1 MGLASGFAEL
11 SIRGDAAA
19 RGRAHGEAFRQR
31 IHAARDFYFDELF
44 AGGPLDG
51 AALEARAATVAA
63 LCEQLAPAQAA
74 EIRGIAAGSGLAP
87 WQVFVLNARTE
98 IINARVGECSA
109 LYLAQSGLLAQN
121 WDWLEPLESEC
132 VVIAHERPD
141 GHRYVTF
148 GEPGMVGKIGLSS
161 AGLGVCLNI
170 LFAPHDLTGL
180 PVHVLIGA
188 LLNAPDFDAARAL
201 MAAAGAG
208 KASHL
213 LVAAAGGR
221 AVSMEF
227 FGDECHALEPVDGV
241 LLHTNHCLGRGAA
254 GRTPE
259 LANSCARYDLLG
271 AALAADAR
279 RDLERVREIL
289 SSDAGGEDALLRPYR
304 PQSVLGNRRVGT
316 CATVI
321 MELGAG
327 RLHLRRG
334 PHAAAPFATYCV
346 RGEAPAEVAAG

>member
-1 MGLASGFAEL
+1 MGRVNGFAALEV
-11 SIRGDAAA
+11 RGDARA
-19 RGRAHGEAFRQR
+19 RGHAHGEAFRDR
-31 IHAARDFYFDELF
+31 IHTARDFYFDELF

-51 AALEARAATVAA
+51 AAIEARATTVAV
-63 LCEQLAPAQAA
+63 LCERLAPSQAE

-109 LYLAQSGLLAQN
+109 LYLAQSKLLAQN
-121 WDWLEPLESEC
+121 WDWLEPLESAC

-141 GHRYVTF
+141 GHRYITF

-170 LFAPHDLTGL
+170 LFAAHDLTGL

-201 MAAAGAG
+201 MAAAGSG

-213 LVAAAGGR
+213 LVAADDGR

-227 FGDECHALEPVDGV
+227 FGDESHALEPVDGV

-254 GRTPE
+254 GRTAE

-279 RDLERVREIL
+279 RDLGRVRDIL

-304 PQSVLGNRRVGT
+304 AQSVLGNRRVGT

-321 MELGAG
+321 MELDAG

-334 PHAAAPFATYCV
+334 PHAAAPFATFSV
-346 RGEAPAEVAAG
+346 RDEAPAEVAAG

>member
-1 MGLASGFAEL
+1 MGLAGGFAEL
-11 SIRGDAAA
+11 SVRGDATA
-19 RGRAHGEAFRQR
+19 RGRAHGEAFRDR
-31 IHAARDFYFDELF
+31 IHTARDFYFDELF

-51 AALEARAATVAA
+51 TAIEARAAAVAA
-63 LCEQLAPAQAA
+63 LCERLAPSQA
-74 EIRGIAAGSGLAP
+74 EEMRGIAAGSGLAP

-180 PVHVLIGA
+180 PVHVLIGG

-201 MAAAGAG
+201 MVAAGAG

-213 LVAAAGGR
+213 LVAAADGR
-221 AVSMEF
+221 AISMEF
-227 FGDECHALEPVDGV
+227 FGDEYHALEPVDGV

-254 GRTPE
+254 GRTAE
-259 LANSCARYDLLG
+259 LANSCARYDLLT

-279 RDLERVREIL
+279 RDLGRVREIL
-289 SSDAGGEDALLRPYR
+289 SSDVGGEDALLRPYR

-321 MELGAG
+321 MELTAG

-334 PHAAAPFATYCV
+334 PDATAPFATLSV
-346 RGEAPAEVAAG
+346 RDDAPAVVVA